1 MTETDCGVSM
11 SGISLLLA
19 EMLSSGTYRLALTMI
34 SETPPT
40 SWRTVSTDLES
51 AGCSAPVSAQA
62 ATVSPSAEV
71 RNSDGPRQRPA
82 SLPIDRFMDPPPA
95 RPARNSPNGPGCYAR
110 DRGGAE
116 AIGSHVIATG
126 PWPHC
131 TDPAC
136 RVAGHRSTTGVATP
150 GPLAIAL

>member
-19 EMLSSGTYRLALTMI
+19 EMLSSGTYRLALTMT

-62 ATVSPSAEV
+62 APESPSAEV
-71 RNSDGPRQRPA
+71 RNSDGPRKRPA
-82 SLPIDRFMDPPPA
+82 SLPNDRFMDPPRRA
-95 RPARNSPNGPGCYAR
+95 RHETPPNGRDAMPGTAGVPKR
-110 DRGGAE
+110 SGRMSSQLG
-116 AIGSHVIATG
+116 H
-126 PWPHC
+126 
-131 TDPAC
+131 DP
-136 RVAGHRSTTGVATP
+136 
-150 GPLAIAL
+150 

>member
-19 EMLSSGTYRLALTMI
+19 EMLSSGTYRLALTMT
-34 SETPPT
+34 SEIPST
-40 SWRTVSTDLES
+40 SWRTVSTDFES

-62 ATVSPSAEV
+62 APVSPSAEAV
-71 RNSDGPRQRPA
+71 RNSDGPRTRPA
-82 SLPIDRFMDPPPA
+82 SLPNDRFMDPPPA
-95 RPARNSPNGPGCYAR
+95 RPARNSPNGTGCYAR

-126 PWPHC
+126 P
-131 TDPAC
+131 
-136 RVAGHRSTTGVATP
+136 
-150 GPLAIAL
+150 